1 MDYLLELLSGYIQDE
16 TILRLLFVAL
26 VAIAVFSA
34 ATSIIYLFTAIYNP
48 IRRRLAG
55 ISDFYADSDTRNSGQ
70 ATEIINL
77 DKRDNDFSSKFDG
90 VAKYFLPKS
99 EKERNSISA
108 KLVKAGFRDAGN
120 IKSFYAIKTVL
131 CLAFG
136 LVALLAVGLFPE
148 LTANQV
154 SLAIIG
160 AAFAGLALPN
170 FVLRRL
176 GETRI
181 KHIRRGFPDALDLF
195 VVCVE
200 SGLGLTATI
209 QRVSVEIEVSHP
221 ELADEL
227 GLVTAEMRLGVDRI
241 TALRGL
247 AERTGLDD
255 IKGLVALLDQSVR
268 FGTGIAETLRVYSD
282 EFRDKRM
289 QAAEEIAA
297 KIGTKMIFP
306 LTFCMWPA
314 FFVVAVGP
322 AILKVMEAFK

>member
-1 MDYLLELLSGYIQDE
+1 MDYLIELLSGYIQNE
-16 TILRLLFVAL
+16 ALLRIVFVAF
-26 VAIAVFSA
+26 VAIAVFASG
-34 ATSIIYLFTAIYNP
+34 TSLIYLFTAIYNP

-55 ISDFYADSDTRNSGQ
+55 IADFETDSNNAKPAGTSTSLVN
-70 ATEIINL
+70 
-77 DKRDNDFSSKFDG
+77 RDSYLSEKLDG
-90 VAKYFLPKS
+90 VAKYILPKG
-99 EKERNSISA
+99 EKEKNSVKA
-108 KLVKAGFRDAGN
+108 KLIRAGFRDEGT
-120 IKSFYAIKTVL
+120 IRVYYAIKTLL
-131 CLAFG
+131 CVAFG
-136 LVALLAVGLFPE
+136 FIAILVTSMNPE

-154 SLAIIG
+154 AMAIIG
-160 AAFAGLALPN
+160 SAFLGLALPN
-170 FVLRRL
+170 FVLNRL
-176 GETRI
+176 EETRI
-181 KHIRRGFPDALDLF
+181 KRIRRGFPDALDLM

-209 QRVSVEIEVSHP
+209 QRVGVEMEVSHP
-221 ELADEL
+221 ELADEFD
-227 GLVTAEMRLGVDRI
+227 LVTAEMRLGVDRI

-247 AERTGLDD
+247 AVRTGLDE

-306 LTFCMWPA
+306 LTFFMWPA

-322 AILKVMEAFK
+322 AILGVLEIFK